1 MPLSALV
8 LTLLQEKN
16 LTSESLK
23 DAQRAFAKS
32 HNLSTLPSK
41 SQILQAYFQLLEQ
54 GKIEKNAD
62 FELLLRKRAI
72 RSLSGI
78 VPIQVLTKPFPC
90 PSRCIFCPN
99 DPEMPKSYIKSEP
112 GAMRAFLNQFDPLK
126 QVYNRLYS
134 LQQTGHKTDKIE
146 MIVLGGTWDFY
157 PRDYKVDFI
166 KQLYDACNTFWALAI
181 KNLTGTANWKYAFEI
196 TNQDQIQLSPS
207 LEEAIQI
214 NETAQ
219 HRIIG
224 LTIETRPEFVTDQN
238 CRDRRAMGVTR
249 IEMGVQSTDDAVL
262 DLNKR
267 GHHLAEVEKALHKLR
282 QYAFKFSIHIMPGLY
297 GSTVEKDIQTFRDV
311 YANPYLKPDEIKLYP
326 TSVIPQTELYE
337 LYQQGK
343 YQPITTEEISEIIET
358 TFREI
363 IPPYTRIKR
372 LIRDIPATEISAGSN
387 VTNLSQ
393 LMHEKLLKKYQKADP
408 NFRSAFYHRL
418 YEHLQVFG
426 DEERFLSV
434 IANGTKWSVAIQKNT
449 PTGLLRSTR
458 KDAQPASSQTYL
470 LGKAPELSCFRHFVS
485 LDTRSREVRNKKEK
499 TEVLNLVVRA
509 YESSVGQEYF
519 ISYEDELGYLY
530 GFTRL
535 LLPKLEE
542 RIDVAGLGL
551 ETALIRE
558 LHVYG
563 SLQSLNT
570 QEESGQ
576 KVQHSGLGKQLLET
590 AEKIAQKSDFSKLSV
605 ISGVGVREYYRKQG
619 YKLEETYMVKA
630 LT

>member
-1 MPLSALV
+1 MQYDALV

-23 DAQRAFAKS
+23 DTQRAFAKS

-41 SQILQAYFQLLEQ
+41 SQILQAYFLLLEQ

-157 PRDYKVDFI
+157 PRDYKIDFI

-181 KNLTGTANWKYAFEI
+181 KNLTGTADWKYAFEI
-196 TNQDQIQLSPS
+196 TNQGQIQLSPS

-214 NETAQ
+214 NEIAQ

-238 CRDRRAMGVTR
+238 CRDWRAMGVTR
-249 IEMGVQSTDDAVL
+249 IEMGVQSTDDTVL

-297 GSTVEKDIQTFRDV
+297 GSTLEKDIQTFCDV
-311 YANPYLKPDEIKLYP
+311 YTNPYLKPDEIKFYP

-343 YQPITTEEISEIIET
+343 YQPITTEEISQVIET

-393 LMHEKLLKKYQKADP
+393 LMHDKLLKKYQKADAD
-408 NFRSAFYHRL
+408 FRSVFYRRL
-418 YEHLQVFG
+418 YADLQVFT
-426 DEERFLSV
+426 DEEEFFEKIIGSRASHLS
-434 IANGTKWSVAIQKNT
+434 
-449 PTGLLRSTR
+449 
-458 KDAQPASSQTYL
+458 DFQTYL
-470 LGKAPELSCFRHFVS
+470 LGKIPELLRFRHFVS

-542 RIDVAGLGL
+542 RLDVAGLGL

-563 SLQSLNT
+563 SLQSLKN
-570 QEESGQ
+570 QEEGGQ

-619 YKLEETYMVKA
+619 YELEGTYMVKV
-630 LT
+630 LK

>member
-1 MPLSALV
+1 MQYDALV
-8 LTLLQEKN
+8 LNLLQEKN

-32 HNLSTLPSK
+32 HNLNTLPSK

-54 GKIEKNAD
+54 GEIEKNAD

-134 LQQTGHKTDKIE
+134 LQQTGHRTDKIE

-157 PRDYKVDFI
+157 PRDYKIDFI

-196 TNQDQIQLSPS
+196 TNQDQIQLSAS
-207 LEEAIQI
+207 LEDAIQI

-297 GSTVEKDIQTFRDV
+297 GSTLEKDIQTFRDV
-311 YANPYLKPDEIKLYP
+311 YANPYLKPDEIKFYP

-343 YQPITTEEISEIIET
+343 YQPITTEEISQVIET

-408 NFRSAFYHRL
+408 DFRSVFYHRL
-418 YEHLQVFG
+418 YENLQVFS
-426 DEERFLSV
+426 DEEEFFEKIIGSRASHLS
-434 IANGTKWSVAIQKNT
+434 
-449 PTGLLRSTR
+449 
-458 KDAQPASSQTYL
+458 DFQTYL
-470 LGKAPELSCFRHFVS
+470 LGKIPELSSFRHFVS

-542 RIDVAGLGL
+542 RLDVAGLGL

-563 SLQSLNT
+563 SLQSLKT

-619 YKLEETYMVKA
+619 YELEGTYMVKV
-630 LT
+630 LK

>member
-1 MPLSALV
+1 MQYDALV
-8 LTLLQEKN
+8 LNLLQEKN

-41 SQILQAYFQLLEQ
+41 SQILQVYFQLLEQ

-157 PRDYKVDFI
+157 PRDYKIDFI
-166 KQLYDACNTFWALAI
+166 KQLYDACNTFWVLAI
-181 KNLTGTANWKYAFEI
+181 KNLTGTADRKYAFEI
-196 TNQDQIQLSPS
+196 TNQDQIQLSAS
-207 LEEAIQI
+207 LEDAIQI

-249 IEMGVQSTDDAVL
+249 IEMGVQSTDDVVL

-297 GSTVEKDIQTFRDV
+297 GSTMEKDIQTFRDV

-343 YQPITTEEISEIIET
+343 YEPITTEEISEIIEM

-393 LMHEKLLKKYQKADP
+393 LMHEKLLKKYQKADAD
-408 NFRSAFYHRL
+408 FRSVFYRRL
-418 YEHLQVFG
+418 YADLQVFS
-426 DEERFLSV
+426 DEEEFFEEIIGSRASHLS
-434 IANGTKWSVAIQKNT
+434 
-449 PTGLLRSTR
+449 
-458 KDAQPASSQTYL
+458 DFQTYL
-470 LGKAPELSCFRHFVS
+470 LGKIPELSSFRHFVS

-542 RIDVAGLGL
+542 RLDVAGLGL

-563 SLQSLNT
+563 SLQSLKT

-619 YKLEETYMVKA
+619 YELEGTYMVKV
-630 LT
+630 LK

>member
-1 MPLSALV
+1 MQYDALV

-23 DAQRAFAKS
+23 DTQRAFAKS

-41 SQILQAYFQLLEQ
+41 SQILQAYFLLLEQ

-157 PRDYKVDFI
+157 PRDYKIDFI

-181 KNLTGTANWKYAFEI
+181 KNLIGTADWKYAFEI
-196 TNQDQIQLSPS
+196 TNQGQIQLSPS

-238 CRDRRAMGVTR
+238 CSDWRAMGVTR
-249 IEMGVQSTDDAVL
+249 IEMGVQSTDDTVL

-297 GSTVEKDIQTFRDV
+297 GSTLEKDIQTFRDV
-311 YANPYLKPDEIKLYP
+311 YGNPYLKPDEIKFYP

-343 YQPITTEEISEIIET
+343 YQPITTEEISEVIET

-393 LMHEKLLKKYQKADP
+393 LMHERLLKKYQKADP
-408 NFRSAFYHRL
+408 DFRSVFYHRL
-418 YEHLQVFG
+418 YADLQVFT
-426 DEERFLSV
+426 DEEEFFEKIIGS
-434 IANGTKWSVAIQKNT
+434 IASHLG
-449 PTGLLRSTR
+449 
-458 KDAQPASSQTYL
+458 DFQTYL
-470 LGKAPELSCFRHFVS
+470 LGKTPELSSFRHFVS

-542 RIDVAGLGL
+542 RLDVAGLGL

-563 SLQSLNT
+563 SLQSLKT

-619 YKLEETYMVKA
+619 YELEGTYMVKV
-630 LT
+630 LK

>member
-1 MPLSALV
+1 MQYDALV

-23 DAQRAFAKS
+23 DTQRAFAKS

-41 SQILQAYFQLLEQ
+41 SQILQAYFLLLEQ

-157 PRDYKVDFI
+157 PRDYKIDFI

-196 TNQDQIQLSPS
+196 TNQDQIQLSSS

-249 IEMGVQSTDDAVL
+249 IEMGVQSTDDVVL

-267 GHHLAEVEKALHKLR
+267 GHHLVEVEKALHKLR

-297 GSTVEKDIQTFRDV
+297 GSTLEKDIQTFRDV
-311 YANPYLKPDEIKLYP
+311 YANPYLKPDEIKFYP

-343 YQPITTEEISEIIET
+343 YEPITTEEISEIIET

-393 LMHEKLLKKYQKADP
+393 LMHEKLLKKYQKSDP
-408 NFRSAFYHRL
+408 DFRSVFYHRL
-418 YEHLQVFG
+418 YENLQVFS
-426 DEERFLSV
+426 DEEEFFEKIIGSRASHLS
-434 IANGTKWSVAIQKNT
+434 
-449 PTGLLRSTR
+449 
-458 KDAQPASSQTYL
+458 DFQTYL
-470 LGKAPELSCFRHFVS
+470 LGKTPELSSFRHFVS

-542 RIDVAGLGL
+542 RLDVAGLGL
-551 ETALIRE
+551 KTALIRE

-563 SLQSLNT
+563 SLQSLKN
-570 QEESGQ
+570 QEEGGQ

-619 YKLEETYMVKA
+619 YELEGTYMVKV
-630 LT
+630 LK

>member
-1 MPLSALV
+1 MQYDALV

-23 DAQRAFAKS
+23 DTQRAFAKS

-41 SQILQAYFQLLEQ
+41 SQILQAYFLLLEQ

-157 PRDYKVDFI
+157 PRDYKIDFI

-181 KNLTGTANWKYAFEI
+181 KNLIGTADWKYAFEI
-196 TNQDQIQLSPS
+196 TNQGQIQLSPS

-238 CRDRRAMGVTR
+238 CSDWRAMGVTR
-249 IEMGVQSTDDAVL
+249 IEMGVQSTDDTVL

-297 GSTVEKDIQTFRDV
+297 GSTLEKDIQTFRDV
-311 YANPYLKPDEIKLYP
+311 YGNPYLKPDEIKFYP

-343 YQPITTEEISEIIET
+343 YQPITTEEISEVIET

-393 LMHEKLLKKYQKADP
+393 LMHERLLKKYQKADP
-408 NFRSAFYHRL
+408 DFRSVFYHRL
-418 YEHLQVFG
+418 YADLQVFT
-426 DEERFLSV
+426 DEEEFFEKIIGS
-434 IANGTKWSVAIQKNT
+434 IASHLG
-449 PTGLLRSTR
+449 
-458 KDAQPASSQTYL
+458 DFQTYL
-470 LGKAPELSCFRHFVS
+470 LGKTPELSSFRYFVS

-542 RIDVAGLGL
+542 RLDVAGLGL

-563 SLQSLNT
+563 SLQSLKT

-619 YKLEETYMVKA
+619 YELEGTYMVKV
-630 LT
+630 LK